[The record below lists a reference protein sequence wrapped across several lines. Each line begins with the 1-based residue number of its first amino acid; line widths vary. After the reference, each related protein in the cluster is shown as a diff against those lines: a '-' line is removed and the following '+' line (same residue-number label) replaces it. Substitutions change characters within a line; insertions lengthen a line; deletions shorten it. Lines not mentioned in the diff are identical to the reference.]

1 MITVIDNYDSFT
13 FNLVQYLGELHPDI
27 HVIRNDETS
36 VEEIRAQHPDFIVI
50 SPGPGEPGDAGISKQ
65 VILEL
70 GPNIPV
76 LGICLGHQ
84 CLGEVYGGKVERAP
98 RLMHGKTSPIYHQ
111 ADAIF
116 DGLPS
121 PFEATRY
128 HSLIVEEDGL
138 PEALEVI
145 AQTSEGEIMGL
156 KHRQYPVYGLQFHP
170 ESILT
175 QGGKQIL
182 KNFLTLKVPT
192 F

>member
-27 HVIRNDETS
+27 LVVRNDQTN
-36 VEEIRAQHPDFIVI
+36 VEDIRAQNPDFIVI
-50 SPGPGEPGDAGISKQ
+50 SPGPGDPDDAGISKQ
-65 VILEL
+65 VIREL
-70 GPNIPV
+70 GPEIPV

-98 RLMHGKTSPIYHQ
+98 RLMHGKTSPIHHKM
-111 ADAIF
+111 DALF
-116 DGLPS
+116 EGLPS

-138 PEALEVI
+138 PEELEVI

-182 KNFLTLKVPT
+182 KNFLTLKVST
-192 F
+192 L